1 MRSKE
6 VLKITSAAKYLAV
19 QEIITNFAPSKLKQ
33 KIIKI

>member
-19 QEIITNFAPSKLKQ
+19 QEIIANFAASKKLEQ
-33 KIIKI
+33 